1 MGCIARMLAT
11 THPMRNEPR
20 DKAPNWRALLLCLAA
35 AYPTAART
43 APGDV
48 LFSDN
53 FERANLAPWTT
64 TDAVRSG
71 ILTGGAV
78 SNSPNRGL
86 FTRSQPLSVTSPTI
100 AAAVPSAN
108 IRFWV
113 RRGSDAFSEYPDNG
127 EDLVIEYRRPDGTW
141 AQLAIYR
148 GGETAGQIYNDTFI
162 LPPDALHG
170 TLAIRARQ
178 TAGSNGNFDWWHVD
192 DIVITEIAPP
202 GSLGIGSCD
211 DFESGLADNWS
222 VNPISGL
229 AGTSQAT
236 AQSPTFA
243 MTLNGGVV
251 EVTSNA
257 IDTTDTSFGDVSM
270 WVRRGADAF
279 SEDTDANED
288 LVVEYLN
295 DVGTWVSLETFAG
308 GGTNGQI
315 YLRTYAIPAAGRH
328 SGFRL
333 RFRQT
338 GGSGAPWDFW
348 HIDDVCLN
356 QLVLPDLLVTKSVQT
371 IADPINN
378 NTNPKAIPGAEVRY
392 TIDISNQGPGTVD
405 SGALEIAE
413 VVAPGTELFVDTAG
427 GDPIAFTDGA
437 AASGLTFNYGANVE
451 FSNQVGGGPP
461 YTYTPTPNASGF
473 DPAVTGFLVNPDGSM
488 NAPSGGGSPSF
499 SIQFSVRVQ

>member
-1 MGCIARMLAT
+1 
-11 THPMRNEPR
+11 MRNEPR
-20 DKAPNWRALLLCLAA
+20 SQSPYWRALLVWLAGAIPCA
-35 AYPTAART
+35 ASA

-71 ILTGGAV
+71 IIAGGAV
-78 SNSPNRGL
+78 SNSPTRGL

-113 RRGSDAFSEYPDNG
+113 RRGSDTFSELPDNG
-127 EDLVIEYRRPDGTW
+127 EDLVIEYRRPNGSW

-148 GGETAGQIYNDTFI
+148 GGGTPGQIFNDTFI

-178 TAGSNGNFDWWHVD
+178 TAGSNGNFDWWHFD
-192 DIVITEIAPP
+192 DVVITEIAPP
-202 GSLGIGSCD
+202 GSLDVGSCD
-211 DFESGLADNWS
+211 DFESGLAGNWS
-222 VNPISGL
+222 INPISGL

-236 AQSPTFA
+236 SQSPTFA

-270 WVRRGADAF
+270 WIRRGADAF

-288 LVVEYLN
+288 LVVEYL
-295 DVGTWVSLETFAG
+295 DDGGTWVVLETFAG

-315 YLRTYAIPAAGRH
+315 LLRTYAIPAAGRH
-328 SGFRL
+328 TGFRL

-348 HIDDVCLN
+348 HVDDVCLN
-356 QLVLPDLLVTKSVQT
+356 QLVLPDLVVTKSAQT
-371 IADPINN
+371 IADPVNN
-378 NTNPKAIPGAEVRY
+378 TTNPKAIPGATVRY

-405 SGALEIAE
+405 SGALEIVE
-413 VVAPGTELFVDTAG
+413 VVPAGTELYVDTGA

-437 AASGLTFNYGANVE
+437 VASGLTYSYATDVS
-451 FSNQVGGGPP
+451 FSNQIGGGPP
-461 YTYTPTPNASGF
+461 YSYTPTPNAEGY
-473 DPAVTGFLVNPDGSM
+473 DPAVTGFRVNPSGPM
-488 NAPSGGGSPSF
+488 NAASGGGFPSF
-499 SIQFSVRVQ
+499 SVEFRVRVR